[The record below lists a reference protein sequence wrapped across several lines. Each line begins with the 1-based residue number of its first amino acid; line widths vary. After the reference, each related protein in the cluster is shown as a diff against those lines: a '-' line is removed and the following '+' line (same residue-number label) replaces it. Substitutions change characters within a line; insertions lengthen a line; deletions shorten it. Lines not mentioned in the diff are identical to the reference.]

1 VARAITGAARDLA
14 FIGERLFGAMED
26 FFQGDLDVE
35 SNVRALRATRWPLPV
50 TSFTCI
56 RSPEKLLNNL
66 SKRVRIRRAC
76 GACGTYSSKSI
87 ILSAFLGV
95 TQHFIG
101 LVDEL
106 EFFFGLG
113 VIGVS
118 VGVILEG

>member
-1 VARAITGAARDLA
+1 VACAITGAARDLA

-35 SNVRALRATRWPLPV
+35 RNVRALRATRGPLPV
-50 TSFTCI
+50 TSLTGI

-76 GACGTYSSKSI
+76 GTYSSEGI

-95 TQHFIG
+95 TQHLIG

-118 VGVILEG
+118 VWVVL

>member
-1 VARAITGAARDLA
+1 V
-14 FIGERLFGAMED
+14 ER
-26 FFQGDLDVE
+26 
-35 SNVRALRATRWPLPV
+35 NVRALRPTGRPLLV
-50 TSFTCI
+50 TSFACVC
-56 RSPEKLLNNL
+56 SPEKLLNNL

-76 GACGTYSSKSI
+76 GACGTYSSEGI

-118 VGVILEG
+118 VGVVL